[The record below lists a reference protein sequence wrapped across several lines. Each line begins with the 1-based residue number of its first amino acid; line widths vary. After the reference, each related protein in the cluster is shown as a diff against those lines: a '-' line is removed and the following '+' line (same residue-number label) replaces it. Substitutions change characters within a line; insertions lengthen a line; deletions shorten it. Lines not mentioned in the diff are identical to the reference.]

1 MTHAVGRTQLGILLV
16 LLLGAPVLRAQAP
29 RGPVPVRAGLTAANS
44 ELRSA
49 SSATAKLRRQVA
61 AASIG
66 ETEWLKG
73 GIIGALIVGVPL
85 TLVWGELA
93 RHSDQGD
100 GGLGGYVGG
109 FVIAG
114 GLGFIV
120 GALVGAQV
128 EK

>member
-1 MTHAVGRTQLGILLV
+1 MRV
-16 LLLGAPVLRAQAP
+16 LLSVVAGIGLLAGPLAAQAP
-29 RGPVPVRAGLTAANS
+29 HGPVPVRAGLTAASS
-44 ELRSA
+44 ELRTA
-49 SSATAKLRRQVA
+49 NSATAKLRRQVA
-61 AASIG
+61 AVSIG

-100 GGLGGYVGG
+100 GGLGGYLGG